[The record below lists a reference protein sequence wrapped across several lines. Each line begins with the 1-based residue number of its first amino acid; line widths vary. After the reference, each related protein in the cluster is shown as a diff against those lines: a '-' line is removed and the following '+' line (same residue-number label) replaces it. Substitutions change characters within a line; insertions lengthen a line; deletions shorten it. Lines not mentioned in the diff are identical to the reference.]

1 MSRPV
6 VDVIELEAWSLRK
19 AGPELIFGRC
29 RHHVDPEGLMYSY
42 EQRLVDLGVTA
53 EELDRNDVWT
63 TLVGPKHD
71 IQSYS
76 LIRAKHCKMI
86 LGRATVRSQSACGW
100 AGGDRQCEDHD
111 SKSTLVEIRRNLLSI
126 SLLQTWESRDCSA
139 ANRPSMLCV
148 PDIVLRLQE
157 DNR

>member
-71 IQSYS
+71 IHAGVLSNVETPHTE
-76 LIRAKHCKMI
+76 KH
-86 LGRATVRSQSACGW
+86 G
-100 AGGDRQCEDHD
+100 
-111 SKSTLVEIRRNLLSI
+111 
-126 SLLQTWESRDCSA
+126 
-139 ANRPSMLCV
+139 
-148 PDIVLRLQE
+148 IVVI
-157 DNR
+157 